1 MKRINEESEEKIP
14 QQEWISIIDAARLA
28 GKSSKT
34 IYRYIRSGRISK
46 LDDYTLAGSKKYLVR
61 RDEIEAIFKPKY
73 AIERVRH
80 RGNAIEVQGK
90 AISILRERQIRVEDT
105 IEKARTDIRKLSMI
119 IFFIAVTGI
128 FIACWI
134 VLANWYSKA
143 EIQSSIEAVDKQGT
157 HMSTIVQDHLE
168 RQNGQL
174 DVQDS
179 RLDEVENEMASIKEA
194 REGERIEK
202 RRKRKK
208 FLGIF

>member
-1 MKRINEESEEKIP
+1 M
-14 QQEWISIIDAARLA
+14 
-28 GKSSKT
+28 
-34 IYRYIRSGRISK
+34 
-46 LDDYTLAGSKKYLVR
+46 
-61 RDEIEAIFKPKY
+61 
-73 AIERVRH
+73 
-80 RGNAIEVQGK
+80 
-90 AISILRERQIRVEDT
+90 RERQIRVEDT